1 MKTFKEKF
9 CIQERM
15 NQSRNVLEKYPNRIP
30 VIVECNDKDLPPLD
44 KSKYLV
50 PRDITVGQ
58 FVYVIRKRIKLTPD
72 QAIFLFINNTLP
84 PTASTLEEQYN
95 LNKDEDGFLYMS
107 YRSESTFGSNQKI
120 FG

>member
-1 MKTFKEKF
+1 MSAFKEKF

-15 NQSRNVLEKYPNRIP
+15 EQSKSVLERYPNRIP
-30 VIVECNDKDLPPLD
+30 VIVECNDKLLPSID

-58 FVYVIRKRIKLTPD
+58 FCYVLRKRIKLTPD

-95 LNKDEDGFLYMS
+95 LHKEEDGFLYMT
-107 YRSESTFGSNQKI
+107 YRSESTFG
-120 FG
+120 

>member
-1 MKTFKEKF
+1 MQYKQKF
-9 CIQERM
+9 CLQERM
-15 NQSRNVLEKYPNRIP
+15 EQSKSVREKYPNRIP
-30 VIVECNDKDLPPLD
+30 VIVECQDDSLPPLD

-58 FVYVIRKRIKLTPD
+58 FVYVIRKRIELRPE

-95 LNKDEDGFLYMS
+95 LHRDEDGFMYIE
-107 YRSESTFGSNQKI
+107 YRSESTFG
-120 FG
+120 

>member
-1 MKTFKEKF
+1 MFKKKV
-9 CIQERM
+9 CLQERM
-15 NQSRNVLEKYPNRIP
+15 EKSKSIIEKYPNRIP
-30 VIVECNDKDLPPLD
+30 VIVECKDDILPHLD

-58 FVYVIRKRIKLTPD
+58 FVYVIRKRIELKPE

-95 LNKDEDGFLYMS
+95 LHRDEDGFLYIE
-107 YRSESTFGSNQKI
+107 YRGESTFG
-120 FG
+120 